1 VGKQKHLSITY
12 GLSNKCAKNFCKLT
26 VLVEV
31 IVEDVVTR
39 FFGYSADSKE
49 NEQTLA
55 TEKQQ
60 IFMFST
66 NYKTIIHS
74 KFAEDGSLPDLDN
87 ATHQELETV
96 QYERQPCN
104 VTEYVTKLH
113 LVLKLHNK
121 SRDD

>member
-1 VGKQKHLSITY
+1 
-12 GLSNKCAKNFCKLT
+12 
-26 VLVEV
+26 
-31 IVEDVVTR
+31 
-39 FFGYSADSKE
+39 
-49 NEQTLA
+49 
-55 TEKQQ
+55 
-60 IFMFST
+60 MFST

-121 SRDD
+121 SRDDLSNNHRCITQKIIYNTNRIGYD